1 MQACKTAGR
10 LTGQRPY
17 RFLRSSLSRMPSTS
31 TPGWVAYI
39 RQICSTRAGSAPV
52 LAAMSGTGLPASMS
66 LITSF
71 TSLCMSRSDN
81 DCPGSPADCAE
92 GDEDGA
98 GDDAGGAGDDADGAG
113 DDAGGAGDDADD
125 ADDADGAGGDAGDAG
140 DDADGAG
147 GDADGSGRSIRCT
160 AISCVPGYRVRIIMV
175 RGSLN
180 LRRPQLPGL
189 R

>member
-1 MQACKTAGR
+1 
-10 LTGQRPY
+10 
-17 RFLRSSLSRMPSTS
+17 MPSTS

-52 LAAMSGTGLPASMS
+52 LAAMSGTGLPASMFF
-66 LITSF
+66 ITSF

-98 GDDAGGAGDDADGAG
+98 GDDAGGAGDDADDADSAG
-113 DDAGGAGDDADD
+113 DDAGGAGDDAD
-125 ADDADGAGGDAGDAG
+125 GAGGDAGGAG
-140 DDADGAG
+140 D
-147 GDADGSGRSIRCT
+147 DADGSGRSIRCT

-175 RGSLN
+175 RGNLN

>member
-113 DDAGGAGDDADD
+113 
-125 ADDADGAGGDAGDAG
+125 GDAGDAG

-147 GDADGSGRSIRCT
+147 GDADGSGRSIRCM

>member
-113 DDAGGAGDDADD
+113 
-125 ADDADGAGGDAGDAG
+125 GDAGDAG

>member
-98 GDDAGGAGDDADGAG
+98 GDDAGGAGDDAD
-113 DDAGGAGDDADD
+113 D

>member
-81 DCPGSPADCAE
+81 DCPGSPADCA
-92 GDEDGA
+92 
-98 GDDAGGAGDDADGAG
+98 GDDADGAG
-113 DDAGGAGDDADD
+113 DDAGGAGDD

>member
-1 MQACKTAGR
+1 MPRLYYYKFINFTNPLFMQACKTAGR

-17 RFLRSSLSRMPSTS
+17 RFLRSSLSRISCS
-31 TPGWVAYI
+31 DVRI
-39 RQICSTRAGSAPV
+39 RSPTHGAGNRPHSVWSSYTWCACRR
-52 LAAMSGTGLPASMS
+52 GLPASMS

-113 DDAGGAGDDADD
+113 
-125 ADDADGAGGDAGDAG
+125 GDAG

>member
-81 DCPGSPADCAE
+81 DCPGSPADCA
-92 GDEDGA
+92 
-98 GDDAGGAGDDADGAG
+98 GDDADGAG

>member
-1 MQACKTAGR
+1 MQAYKTAGR

-113 DDAGGAGDDADD
+113 
-125 ADDADGAGGDAGDAG
+125 GDAGDAG

>member
-17 RFLRSSLSRMPSTS
+17 RFLCSSLSRMPSTS

-113 DDAGGAGDDADD
+113 
-125 ADDADGAGGDAGDAG
+125 GDAGDAG

>member
-17 RFLRSSLSRMPSTS
+17 RFLCSSLSRMPSTS

-39 RQICSTRAGSAPV
+39 RQICSTRAGSAPA

-98 GDDAGGAGDDADGAG
+98 GDDAGGAG
-113 DDAGGAGDDADD
+113 
-125 ADDADGAGGDAGDAG
+125 DDADGAGGDAGDAG

>member
-10 LTGQRPY
+10 LTAQRPY
-17 RFLRSSLSRMPSTS
+17 RFHRSSLSRMPSTS

-52 LAAMSGTGLPASMS
+52 LAAMSGTGLPASMFF
-66 LITSF
+66 ITSF

-81 DCPGSPADCAE
+81 DCPGSPADGAE

-113 DDAGGAGDDADD
+113 
-125 ADDADGAGGDAGDAG
+125 GDAGDAG
-140 DDADGAG
+140 YDADGAG

-175 RGSLN
+175 RDSLN

>member
-113 DDAGGAGDDADD
+113 
-125 ADDADGAGGDAGDAG
+125 GDAGDAG

-175 RGSLN
+175 RGRCG
-180 LRRPQLPGL
+180 RRRG
-189 R
+189 